1 MTETLT
7 RAAIAAK
14 INKELGFS
22 QTESSD
28 LLDSVLE
35 EISVSLKTGATVKLS
50 GFGNFV
56 VRKKKQRVGRNPKT
70 GKEAVISARN
80 SITFSPS
87 LMLKKRV
94 NG

>member
-7 RAAIAAK
+7 RAQIAAK

-22 QTESSD
+22 QTESAD
-28 LLDSVLE
+28 LLDSVLSE
-35 EISVSLKTGATVKLS
+35 LSESLKSGATVKLS

-70 GKEAVISARN
+70 GKTAVISARN